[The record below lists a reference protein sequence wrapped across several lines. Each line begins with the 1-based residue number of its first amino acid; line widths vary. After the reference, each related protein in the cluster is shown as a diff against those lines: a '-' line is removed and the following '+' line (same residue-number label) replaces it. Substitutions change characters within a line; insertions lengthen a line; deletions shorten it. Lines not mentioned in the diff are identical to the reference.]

1 MLHLCL
7 LQIQRNLQLRIE
19 EQGRYLQMMIEKQC
33 KSGIDLPKGPSST
46 SESPSMQ
53 VAEPVQNSPAKGH
66 LASQGSDRKTEDD
79 LVMSSTEKVVERQ
92 KSPQNE
98 VLENLEANV
107 AGTSNSSPPS
117 KRAKRD
123 EQA

>member
-1 MLHLCL
+1 
-7 LQIQRNLQLRIE
+7 
-19 EQGRYLQMMIEKQC
+19 MMIEKQC
-33 KSGIDLPKGPSST
+33 KSGIDLPKGSSST
-46 SESPSMQ
+46 SDGPSTQ

-66 LASQGSDRKTEDD
+66 LASQGSDHKTEDD
-79 LVMSSTEKVVERQ
+79 MVKAVTSSTEKVVERQ